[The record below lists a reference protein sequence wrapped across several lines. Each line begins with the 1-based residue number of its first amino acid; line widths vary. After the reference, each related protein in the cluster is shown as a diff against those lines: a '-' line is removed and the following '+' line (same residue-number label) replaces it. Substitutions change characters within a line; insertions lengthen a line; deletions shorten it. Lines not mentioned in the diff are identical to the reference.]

1 MCSGIVALVFTV
13 MLHKL
18 TVKNLYRVSTD
29 VPMHCLMHATLF
41 TELEPVNGVLADT
54 DNYLSGL
61 PEEEGQ

>member
-41 TELEPVNGVLADT
+41 TESEPVNGVWADT
-54 DNYLSGL
+54 DN
-61 PEEEGQ
+61 